1 MTPLR
6 KRLGRSSPLLLDGAT
21 GTELAR
27 RGVDTGLPLWSA
39 HALADARG
47 RAVLEEIHRDYA
59 RAGAAVL
66 TTNTF
71 RTTPRALAR
80 AGRGNDWTLL
90 NRRAVEIARSAARRI
105 ATASENPAG
114 GLPSGADSVPLV
126 AGSIAPLE
134 DCYRPDLVP
143 PQSDCRRE
151 HLRQA
156 DLLGR
161 LGVDLLLIETM
172 NTVREARAAVAA
184 ARAVEID
191 ALVSLCPGAPDALLS
206 GEPLGDGVRRL
217 LDEGG
222 GRVAGVLLNCAGP
235 GLLARALPALAA
247 AAAGLPFGVYAHLG
261 EPDPVIGWRLPE
273 EHDAEPY
280 AAWALGRARAGARL
294 LGGCCGT
301 TPAHIEAIARRVAP
315 ASG

>member
-6 KRLGRSSPLLLDGAT
+6 DRLRGPSPLILDGAT

-39 HALADARG
+39 HALAETRG
-47 RAVLEEIHRDYA
+47 RAVLEAIHAEYA

-66 TTNTF
+66 TTDTF
-71 RTTPRALAR
+71 RTTARALAR

-90 NRRAVEIARSAARRI
+90 NRRAVEIARAAARRS
-105 ATASENPAG
+105 TAVPERP
-114 GLPSGADSVPLV
+114 PSGRLSDADEAPLV

-143 PQSDCRRE
+143 PQADCRRE

-156 DLLGR
+156 DLLAR

-172 NTVREARAAVAA
+172 NTAREACAAVAA
-184 ARAVEID
+184 ARAVGID
-191 ALVSLCPGAPDALLS
+191 ALVSLCPGAPDTLLS
-206 GEPLGDGVRRL
+206 GERLGDAVTRL

-235 GLLARALPALAA
+235 GLLAQALPALAA

-261 EPDPVIGWRLPE
+261 EPDPVTGWRLPK
-273 EHDAEPY
+273 EHDTEAY
-280 AAWALGRARAGARL
+280 AAWSEGCARLGARI

-301 TPAHIEAIARRVAP
+301 TPAHIEAIARRLA
-315 ASG
+315 ARSG

>member
-1 MTPLR
+1 MSLMTTLR
-6 KRLGRSSPLLLDGAT
+6 QRLSGRAPLLLDGAT

-47 RAVLEEIHRDYA
+47 RAVLEAIHGDYA
-59 RAGAAVL
+59 RAGASVL

-80 AGRGNDWTLL
+80 AGRENDWTIL
-90 NRRAVEIARSAARRI
+90 NRRAVEIARAAGRV
-105 ATASENPAG
+105 NPDAV
-114 GLPSGADSVPLV
+114 APLV
-126 AGSIAPLE
+126 GGSIAPLE

-143 PQSDCRRE
+143 TQADCRRE

-156 DLLGR
+156 DLLAR

-172 NTVREARAAVAA
+172 NTMREACAAVAA
-184 ARAVEID
+184 ARAVGLD

-206 GEPLGDGVRRL
+206 GEALSDVAPRI
-217 LDEGG
+217 LDAGG
-222 GRVAGVLLNCAGP
+222 GRVVGLLLNCAGP
-235 GLLARALPALAA
+235 ELLARALPTLAA

-261 EPDPVIGWRLPE
+261 EPDPFTGWRLPK
-273 EHDAEPY
+273 EHDTEAY
-280 AAWALGRARAGARL
+280 ARWSEACAHAGARL

-301 TPAHIEAIARRVAP
+301 TPAHIEAIARSLA
-315 ASG
+315 G

>member
-1 MTPLR
+1 MTTLCERLR
-6 KRLGRSSPLLLDGAT
+6 GASPVVLDGGT

-39 HALADARG
+39 HALADAHG
-47 RAVLEEIHRDYA
+47 RAVLEAIHAEYA

-90 NRRAVEIARSAARRI
+90 NRRAVEIARAASRRAAA
-105 ATASENPAG
+105 ATARPRRAQSP
-114 GLPSGADSVPLV
+114 GADPPPLV
-126 AGSIAPLE
+126 AGSMAPLE

-143 PQSDCRRE
+143 SQADCRRE

-156 DLLGR
+156 DLLAR

-172 NTVREARAAVAA
+172 NTAREACAAVAA
-184 ARAVEID
+184 ARVVGID
-191 ALVSLCPGAPDALLS
+191 ALVSLCPGGPETLLS
-206 GEPLGDGVRRL
+206 GERL
-217 LDEGG
+217 TDAVPRVIAEGRG
-222 GRVAGVLLNCAGP
+222 CVAGLMLNCAGP
-235 GLLARALPALAA
+235 DLLEEALPALSA

-261 EPDPVIGWRLPE
+261 EPDPVTGWRLPK
-273 EHDAEPY
+273 EHDAQAY
-280 AAWALGRARAGARL
+280 AAWSERCADLGARL

-301 TPAHIEAIARRVAP
+301 TPAHIEAMALRLAART
-315 ASG
+315 G

>member
-6 KRLGRSSPLLLDGAT
+6 ERLRGPSPLVLDGAT

-47 RAVLEEIHRDYA
+47 RAVLEAIHADYA

-80 AGRGNDWTLL
+80 AGRGSDWTLL
-90 NRRAVEIARSAARRI
+90 NRRAVEIARAAARRV
-105 ATASENPAG
+105 APASERPPG
-114 GLPSGADSVPLV
+114 GPSSGADAAPLV

-143 PQSDCRRE
+143 PQADCRRE

-172 NTVREARAAVAA
+172 NTAREACAAVAA
-184 ARAVEID
+184 ARAAGID
-191 ALVSLCPGAPDALLS
+191 ALVSFCPGTPDALLS
-206 GEPLGDGVRRL
+206 GEGLGDAVTRL

-235 GLLARALPALAA
+235 ELLAQALPALAA

-261 EPDPVIGWRLPE
+261 EPDPVTGWRLPK
-273 EHDAEPY
+273 EHDAEAY
-280 AAWALGRARAGARL
+280 AAWAVRCARAGARL

-301 TPAHIEAIARRVAP
+301 TPAHIGAITRRFAAP
-315 ASG
+315 SR

>member
-6 KRLGRSSPLLLDGAT
+6 ERLGRSLPLLLDGAT

-47 RAVLEEIHRDYA
+47 RAVLEAVHCDYA

-80 AGRGNDWTLL
+80 AGRGDDWTLL
-90 NRRAVEIARSAARRI
+90 NRRAVDIARSAARRMV
-105 ATASENPAG
+105 TACASPRGGPA
-114 GLPSGADSVPLV
+114 SRADAAPLV

-143 PQSDCRRE
+143 PQADCRRE

-172 NTVREARAAVAA
+172 NTAREACAAAAA
-184 ARAVEID
+184 ARAVGID
-191 ALVSLCPGAPDALLS
+191 ALVSLCPGAPAALLS
-206 GEPLGDGVRRL
+206 GEPLADAVRRL

-235 GLLARALPALAA
+235 GLLAEALPALAS

-261 EPDPVIGWRLPE
+261 EPDPVTGWRLPK
-273 EHDAEPY
+273 EHDAEAY
-280 AAWALGRARAGARL
+280 ADWAAGCARAGARL

-301 TPAHIEAIARRVAP
+301 TPAHIEAIARRVAL

>member
-1 MTPLR
+1 MSLMTTLR
-6 KRLGRSSPLLLDGAT
+6 ERLSGRSPFLLDGAT

-39 HALADARG
+39 RALADARG
-47 RAVLEEIHRDYA
+47 RAVLGAIHAEYA
-59 RAGAAVL
+59 RAGASLL

-80 AGRGNDWTLL
+80 AGRENDWTIL
-90 NRRAVEIARSAARRI
+90 NRRAVEIARSAGR
-105 ATASENPAG
+105 ATPAVG
-114 GLPSGADSVPLV
+114 GPLI

-143 PQSDCRRE
+143 PQADCRRE

-156 DLLGR
+156 DLLAR
-161 LGVDLLLIETM
+161 MGVDLLLIETM
-172 NTVREARAAVAA
+172 NTIREGCAAVAA
-184 ARAVEID
+184 ARAVGLD

-206 GEPLGDGVRRL
+206 GEILGDAVPRL
-217 LDEGG
+217 IDAGG
-222 GRVAGVLLNCAGP
+222 GRVAGLLLNCAGP
-235 GLLARALPALAA
+235 ELLALALPALAV

-261 EPDPVIGWRLPE
+261 EPDPVTGWRLPR
-273 EHDAEPY
+273 EHDTEAYAE
-280 AAWALGRARAGARL
+280 WSERCARAGARL

-301 TPAHIEAIARRVAP
+301 TPAHIEAIARRLA
-315 ASG
+315 G